1 MKWPWKISLV
11 LLIIGLIVVLFSL
24 QSLQSK
30 AVAQELAMSDR
41 PEHKDYLLEHMFDTK
56 MPGSLSYQVERSA
69 EKLRLMF
76 ESGENRTDEQLARA
90 KHRLTA
96 SQYAWQHDHTSE
108 AIQTLN
114 KAFIYLS
121 HTTESAN
128 HFTQKTE
135 LADEMAQ
142 TMDEWIQSDAS
153 ESEKCLLNELSA
165 QLQAVRQHYHF

>member
-11 LLIIGLIVVLFSL
+11 LLVLGLIVVFFSL

-41 PEHKDYLLEHMFDTK
+41 PEHKDYLLEHMFDTQ
-56 MPGSLSYQVERSA
+56 MPGSLSYQVERGT
-69 EKLRLMF
+69 EKLKLMS
-76 ESGENRTDEQLARA
+76 ESGENRTNEQLARA
-90 KHRLTA
+90 KHRLEA

-128 HFTQKTE
+128 HLAQKTE
-135 LADEMAQ
+135 LADEMVK
-142 TMDEWIQSDAS
+142 TIDEWTQSGAS
-153 ESEKCLLNELSA
+153 DSEKCLLNELSA